1 MSFFIQ
7 HQTHNTRLTRE
18 GRYNPTPYQPYHP
31 PCSFAPQVSLGDAQ
45 GWLKESAPDLMNEHP
60 TSIVPGIDPNQ
71 LFLISKNV
79 KGVYTPKDLWNVRY
93 LSPAERYELY
103 VSFGVFGRTM
113 QSHEPGSPEYTS
125 AFDLIKEMSQ
135 EIAQKE
141 AQWYAQFADKR
152 RGTREQQT
160 KRFKDIVVEQMHA
173 VDIRSAPQASSASS
187 STHVALAGKQPG
199 ADNDTAII
207 IDDEQDSSPR
217 PSRGQKRRAPGP
229 EAGEDCRTAKRV
241 SPELDESA
249 EHQRYLAQK
258 ELLTVSTLNGDRS
271 RKSTDPIWQKLAAFD
286 AFEAA
291 KQIPLPKKKR
301 RQSSPEEDEPSW
313 QIETARFQLPSRD
326 LASYP
331 LKTPD
336 RYMCLHVDTGCGGK
350 KDCTC
355 HNHDCCRNGFTLRQ
369 LEGAVKRKYKGY
381 KTWENWFSKVMR
393 DRDSTRVKACMPPL
407 EWSMIRA
414 WKDSCQKKPVQKPR
428 SALERLQVRQ
438 REEQERQIEE
448 AISQTTQKVVG
459 AAEESGSQGGG
470 QASPAIS
477 TEVYEGVSSQIG
489 AEEPILTP
497 GENMAED
504 HGDEG
509 TDVALFGEPL
519 DEDGNNGSN
528 LKQASG
534 APQGGLFDA
543 SELADILN
551 PAVPVSGDGSDLA
564 ALGGRPSNGHLS
576 AGSQGGLF
584 DASEMAD
591 IFNPAVP
598 VSGDGF
604 SNDLFE
610 GLF

>member
-7 HQTHNTRLTRE
+7 HQTTQYTAYS
-18 GRYNPTPYQPYHP
+18 GRAIQPTPYQPYHP

-187 STHVALAGKQPG
+187 STH
-199 ADNDTAII
+199 
-207 IDDEQDSSPR
+207 
-217 PSRGQKRRAPGP
+217 KRRAPGP

-241 SPELDESA
+241 SPELDESVRLEREAKAKA

-258 ELLTVSTLNGDRS
+258 EFVDRIYLDGDRS

-301 RQSSPEEDEPSW
+301 RQSSPEEDEPRL
-313 QIETARFQLPSRD
+313 ADRDGRFQLPSRD

-369 LEGAVKRKYKGY
+369 LEGAVKRKYERVCSKIEEHAFMHGDLDQRY

-407 EWSMIRA
+407 EW
-414 WKDSCQKKPVQKPR
+414 KHDPR
-428 SALERLQVRQ
+428 
-438 REEQERQIEE
+438 
-448 AISQTTQKVVG
+448 
-459 AAEESGSQGGG
+459 
-470 QASPAIS
+470 
-477 TEVYEGVSSQIG
+477 
-489 AEEPILTP
+489 
-497 GENMAED
+497 
-504 HGDEG
+504 
-509 TDVALFGEPL
+509 
-519 DEDGNNGSN
+519 
-528 LKQASG
+528 
-534 APQGGLFDA
+534 
-543 SELADILN
+543 
-551 PAVPVSGDGSDLA
+551 
-564 ALGGRPSNGHLS
+564 
-576 AGSQGGLF
+576 
-584 DASEMAD
+584 
-591 IFNPAVP
+591 
-598 VSGDGF
+598 
-604 SNDLFE
+604 
-610 GLF
+610 